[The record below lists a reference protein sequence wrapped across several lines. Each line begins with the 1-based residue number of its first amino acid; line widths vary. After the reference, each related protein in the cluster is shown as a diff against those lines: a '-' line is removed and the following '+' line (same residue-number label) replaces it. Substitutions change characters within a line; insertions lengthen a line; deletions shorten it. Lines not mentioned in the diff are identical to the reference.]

1 MNEKFFKDTITLFL
15 FNEEKETYD
24 RVIIHKVYFRH
35 NKKTNLVD
43 KGLEKGST
51 GSITIP
57 TKIAMIDDDLAI
69 NTYSKI
75 KHPSALNF
83 VLNGLLVDKTW
94 NLENDS
100 YVVKGAI
107 SEEFDLSK
115 MQQKY
120 QVFKIVSLD
129 DNRKGGLQHLKLGV
143 SE

>member
-1 MNEKFFKDTITLFL
+1 MNERFFKDTITLFL
-15 FNEEKETYD
+15 YDENNETYD

-35 NKKTNLVD
+35 NKKTNLID
-43 KGLEKGST
+43 RGIEKAST

-69 NTYSKI
+69 YTYSKT
-75 KHPSALNF
+75 KHPSVLNF

-107 SEEFDLSK
+107 SEEFSLSK
-115 MQQKY
+115 MRQKY
-120 QVFKIVSLD
+120 QVFKVVSLD
-129 DNRKGGLQHLKLGV
+129 DNRKGGLPHLKLGV